1 MYCWTV
7 SKPSIFFRCSS
18 AMKHTTTEHE
28 ILVLVLCQQARDT
41 DSCLNLEAENR
52 EKPELLTASH
62 FSALVI
68 NEIAGLLG
76 LCVMIRVLCLAHHPS
91 TLINSSRT
99 DVTSS
104 RKLLFWLKKKKISSK
119 LHTHFFVYPLFHSL
133 HSMMT
138 DGSAMHW
145 ESLSSVYWQR
155 YLVST
160 TLAFHLM
167 ELIQREQHF
176 SLVTNISLFMWDR

>member
-18 AMKHTTTEHE
+18 TMKHTTTENE
-28 ILVLVLCQQARDT
+28 ILVLVLCQQAKVRNT

-52 EKPELLTASH
+52 EKSELLTASH
-62 FSALVI
+62 LSALVI

-76 LCVMIRVLCLAHHPS
+76 LCVMVRVLCLAHHPS

-104 RKLLFWLKKKKISSK
+104 RELLFWLKKKRSQANYTLTFLCIHYFTAYI
-119 LHTHFFVYPLFHSL
+119 LRWWMVLLCTGRVCLVF
-133 HSMMT
+133 T
-138 DGSAMHW
+138 DNG
-145 ESLSSVYWQR
+145 
-155 YLVST
+155 
-160 TLAFHLM
+160 
-167 ELIQREQHF
+167 I
-176 SLVTNISLFMWDR
+176 